1 MSEILEAAMVIC
13 FGISWPMSILKSY
26 RSRTNKGKSLVF
38 IIFILLGYA
47 AGIASK
53 LLSGTITYV
62 LAFYVLNLIMVG
74 IDCGLYVRNSRL
86 DKKSAAGA
94 ARNSN

>member
-13 FGISWPMSILKSY
+13 FGISWPMSIIKSY
-26 RSRTNKGKSLVF
+26 RSRTNKGKSIVF

-62 LAFYVLNLIMVG
+62 LAFYILNLVMVG
-74 IDCGLYVRNSRL
+74 IDCGLYLRNRQL
-86 DKKSAAGA
+86 DRKSADV
-94 ARNSN
+94 ARSAE